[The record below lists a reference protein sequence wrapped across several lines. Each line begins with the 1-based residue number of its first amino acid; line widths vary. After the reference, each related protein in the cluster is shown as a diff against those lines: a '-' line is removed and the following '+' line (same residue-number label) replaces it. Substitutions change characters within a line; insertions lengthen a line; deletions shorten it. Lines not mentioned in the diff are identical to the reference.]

1 MIVTV
6 VTGREERG
14 IVWIPLLMSNIII
27 HYVQLQAQYT
37 PGIEPSIMVGGAG
50 GTRGRCWFSA

>member
-27 HYVQLQAQYT
+27 HYVQLQAQFT
-37 PGIEPSIMVGGAG
+37 L
-50 GTRGRCWFSA
+50 GTYRGYARAHLGSTTAS